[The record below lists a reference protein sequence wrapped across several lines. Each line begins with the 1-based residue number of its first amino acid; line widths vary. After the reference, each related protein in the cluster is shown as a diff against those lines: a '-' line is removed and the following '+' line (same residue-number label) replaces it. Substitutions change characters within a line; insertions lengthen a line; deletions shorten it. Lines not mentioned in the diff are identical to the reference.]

1 MLAFPRC
8 ATYLPGGRHLA
19 SCRLRADANAA
30 NIVQPHIHS
39 DLLNNRDVY
48 FSVKKFHIWT
58 PGYFASV
65 RCHIWRCSHFS
76 QWSVIEE
83 GGADIHSAHFFRWC
97 SSSWHSLSDSITND
111 LTQFN
116 TDITAF
122 AISSPSW
129 IHVFHYSANY
139 SLFLRDW
146 VEVRNKC
153 KWEMITAAFDRERP
167 FSYFDRTVSK
177 GK

>member
-1 MLAFPRC
+1 MSEFWLFPRC
-8 ATYLPGGRHLA
+8 ATYLSGGRHLA

-83 GGADIHSAHFFRWC
+83 GGADIHSAHFFRWW
-97 SSSWHSLSDSITND
+97 SSSWHSLSDSITNWLLS
-111 LTQFN
+111 LTL
-116 TDITAF
+116 
-122 AISSPSW
+122 
-129 IHVFHYSANY
+129 IHWHHHLCHFVSIVNSCF
-139 SLFLRDW
+139 SLF
-146 VEVRNKC
+146 C
-153 KWEMITAAFDRERP
+153 KWLSVLERLGG
-167 FSYFDRTVSK
+167 SAKWMQIGNDYSGLWSWATV
-177 GK
+177 